1 MSIHITEFADKKIGE
16 ILEKS
21 DRKGYLL
28 RAGVSG
34 GGCSGLSYVFDF
46 VKNPD
51 DNDKVFSFANIS
63 ICVDKKSY
71 LYLNGMTIDYEGEQ
85 TTEWWIDG
93 NNFSLEEFLSNVPE
107 ENVPD
112 IAYYLGETGL

>member
-71 LYLNGMTIDYEGEQ
+71 LYLNGMTIDYEETLLSSGIKIINPNAKRPCGCGES
-85 TTEWWIDG
+85 
-93 NNFSLEEFLSNVPE
+93 FSL
-107 ENVPD
+107 
-112 IAYYLGETGL
+112 

>member
-1 MSIHITEFADKKIGE
+1 MPYFAVVFYYISEELLKEEIESVSDDGSTLKMWLYNGVLSREDGPSRIILGPGGE
-16 ILEKS
+16 T
-21 DRKGYLL
+21 
-28 RAGVSG
+28 
-34 GGCSGLSYVFDF
+34 
-46 VKNPD
+46 
-51 DNDKVFSFANIS
+51 
-63 ICVDKKSY
+63 
-71 LYLNGMTIDYEGEQ
+71 LYLEWCLNGKTHRIDGPAITIDYEGER